1 MRNVLNKMSFDLY
14 MLLVLGLTFFSYTGH
29 ITAFYFPIIIIIAIF
44 GIIYNKGIMQ
54 IIALGLFSQMS
65 FSGMRDN
72 TNVTILYTCVLTTII
87 LADIIKNRKLTKFG
101 YLSLPILIL
110 SGLSLVTGINGI
122 SLYATMVG
130 FFQIFSTFMLYIYF
144 VNTLDDKDD
153 LYIKMSKMFMYMG
166 LLVTFEMIYYIYE
179 TEELLIDVIRN
190 RTITLG
196 WENLNV
202 IIFANIVSIPL
213 MGYLVLKSKIKLPYM
228 LFALI
233 NVLGILMTLSRSSI
247 LSLAVYLVLLIPL
260 IIYFEKDRMSLLI
273 QGLIFLAFVSIG
285 LYILESYDII
295 SDYYSILTD
304 RDLTNYDDRL
314 VLLQVAWEQFK
325 MHPIIGS
332 GGVFSSR
339 YHIADAGY
347 AAINYHNTIAQV
359 SALGIFGLVGFI
371 FLVIRKIKL
380 MLLTK
385 DSYKWFILILLF
397 VTAFINGSLQPM
409 YFYTTY
415 MIYLFM
421 ILASIEVTE
430 T

>member
-1 MRNVLNKMSFDLY
+1 
-14 MLLVLGLTFFSYTGH
+14 
-29 ITAFYFPIIIIIAIF
+29 
-44 GIIYNKGIMQ
+44 
-54 IIALGLFSQMS
+54 
-65 FSGMRDN
+65 
-72 TNVTILYTCVLTTII
+72 
-87 LADIIKNRKLTKFG
+87 
-101 YLSLPILIL
+101 
-110 SGLSLVTGINGI
+110 
-122 SLYATMVG
+122 
-130 FFQIFSTFMLYIYF
+130 
-144 VNTLDDKDD
+144 
-153 LYIKMSKMFMYMG
+153 
-166 LLVTFEMIYYIYE
+166 
-179 TEELLIDVIRN
+179 
-190 RTITLG
+190 
-196 WENLNV
+196 
-202 IIFANIVSIPL
+202 
-213 MGYLVLKSKIKLPYM
+213 
-228 LFALI
+228 
-233 NVLGILMTLSRSSI
+233 
-247 LSLAVYLVLLIPL
+247 
-260 IIYFEKDRMSLLI
+260 MSLLI

-332 GGVFSSR
+332 GGIFSSR

>member
-332 GGVFSSR
+332 GGIFSSR

>member
-260 IIYFEKDRMSLLI
+260 IIYFEKNRMSLLI

-285 LYILESYDII
+285 FYILESYDII

-332 GGVFSSR
+332 GGIFSSR